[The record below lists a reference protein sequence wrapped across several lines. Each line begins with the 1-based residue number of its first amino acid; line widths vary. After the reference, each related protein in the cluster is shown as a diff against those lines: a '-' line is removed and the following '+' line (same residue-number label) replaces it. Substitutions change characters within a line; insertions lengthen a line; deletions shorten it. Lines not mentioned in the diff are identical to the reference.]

1 MTAPLSLADEIAQHV
16 EAFGGTEEAAAAVV
30 CARRARRTE
39 LAESTDPA
47 VLLPEIRDAL
57 RLTAKIERV
66 VKVVGT
72 PATYRLDTD
81 RGPVLLG
88 TAKQWATRPAEFSAA
103 FLDIGEMPTLPKG
116 PRRNELCTMIA
127 RAAEPEDIGEE
138 ATDAGWTRGMLTDY
152 LGARPPVDTAKE
164 AATSEYP
171 FTDDDGRVVLFGQP
185 CRRWIL
191 LTYQQPINATE
202 FGKRLRLVGGEP
214 DKINVEDAD
223 GKRTS
228 RSVWRLPAKF
238 TE

>member
-1 MTAPLSLADEIAQHV
+1 MTAPASLGEEIAEHV
-16 EAFGGTEEAAAAVV
+16 RTWGGTEEDASAAVIG
-30 CARRARRTE
+30 RRTRRTE

-57 RLTAKIERV
+57 KLTAKIERV
-66 VKVVGT
+66 VRVVGT

-88 TAKQWATRPAEFSAA
+88 TARQWATRPAEFAAA

-138 ATDAGWTRGMLTDY
+138 ATDAGWTRSVLSDY
-152 LGARPPVDTAKE
+152 LTQRPPVADLQE

-171 FTDDDGRVVLFGQP
+171 WKDDDGRVVLFGQA
-185 CRRWIL
+185 CRRWL
-191 LTYQQPINATE
+191 LFTYQERLTPTE
-202 FGKRLRLVGGEP
+202 FGKRLRTVGCEP
-214 DKINVEDAD
+214 VTRNVADAD
-223 GKRTS
+223 GKRTT
-228 RSVWRLPAKF
+228 RSCWRLPRELSA
-238 TE
+238 